1 MKKRILAALLACV
14 MVISLLPATAL
25 AAPGDRDHHIEIGV
39 GETDNLNGQESWG
52 E

>member
-25 AAPGDRDHHIEIGV
+25 AALVLLRRSRRE
-39 GETDNLNGQESWG
+39 GENPQ
-52 E
+52 

>member
-25 AAPGDRDHHIEIGV
+25 AAPGDDDAYTVKV
-39 GETDNLNGQESWG
+39 GEELEIQGADGGW
-52 E
+52 